1 MILFVSLFDRFICAP
16 STAFFVIF
24 PNQAVDVY
32 SNLIP
37 KESVHSENFLN
48 RAILIPKENR
58 SVLYMMLI
66 YLS

>member
-1 MILFVSLFDRFICAP
+1 MILLYHRFICAP

-24 PNQAVDVY
+24 PNQDVDVY

-58 SVLYMMLI
+58 SVLYMKLI

>member
-1 MILFVSLFDRFICAP
+1 MILSLFDRFICAP

-48 RAILIPKENR
+48 KAILIRKENM
-58 SVLYMMLI
+58 SVMYQNLI